1 MRPMSRSSKNRN
13 VVFWGWVVKTP
24 WLGSSPSGLR
34 ALAAVVG
41 GDEKTGGKGPAAPLL
56 SVRARRPD
64 RTGNGGGGGGAAPL
78 LSARARRPDRT
89 GNGSGWWIGVGSQTG
104 RGHGVV
110 RNQDGLEAGSRPAS
124 EVEEAVGK
132 VTGPKGTDGQTCQS
146 MNKRRW
152 WRGSSPGC

>member
-56 SVRARRPD
+56 SVRAP
-64 RTGNGGGGGGAAPL
+64 
-78 LSARARRPDRT
+78 RPDRT
-89 GNGSGWWIGVGSQTG
+89 GNGSGWGIGGGSQTG
-104 RGHGVV
+104 RGDGGG
-110 RNQDGLEAGSRPAS
+110 RDQKGLEAGSRPAS

>member
-34 ALAAVVG
+34 VPAAVVG
-41 GDEKTGGKGPAAPLL
+41 GDEKTGGEGPAAPLL
-56 SVRARRPD
+56 SV
-64 RTGNGGGGGGAAPL
+64 
-78 LSARARRPDRT
+78 RARRPDRT

-104 RGHGVV
+104 TGHGVV
-110 RNQDGLEAGSRPAS
+110 RNQDRLEAGSRPAG

-152 WRGSSPGC
+152 WRGSLLGC